1 MTLDELGM
9 SPDDLLRTWIGLRET
24 QVKPGIAWFDP
35 GKTGFRLV
43 KARFDMSNTWV
54 DPG

>member
-1 MTLDELGM
+1 MDGLGM
-9 SPDDLLRTWIGLRET
+9 SPNDILKTWIGLRVT

-35 GKTGFRLV
+35 GKTGFRLG
-43 KARFDMSNTWV
+43 KARFHMGNTWV